1 MAEHWR
7 CGGGVAKVT
16 NDSNFGVS
24 LQDHFP
30 SKQSGLPCAS
40 FFHSTL
46 HSQSA
51 ACLPSLLIICVERQP
66 STAGSSVSQLVS
78 QLVSVMSE
86 SVSQVSW
93 LSDVLFWDERLRRP
107 LPVMCQVLSS
117 QTDANDSG
125 MRWNSVT
132 SRYPPAL
139 SCCSASPL
147 TNVD

>member
-1 MAEHWR
+1 MAPTLVCR
-7 CGGGVAKVT
+7 CIRP
-16 NDSNFGVS
+16 
-24 LQDHFP
+24 L
-30 SKQSGLPCAS
+30 SKQTERFAMCQFLPLNSS
-40 FFHSTL
+40 FSVSSLFAL
-46 HSQSA
+46 FAYYLCRAAALDCRIVCQSA
-51 ACLPSLLIICVERQP
+51 
-66 STAGSSVSQLVS
+66 SQLVS

>member
-1 MAEHWR
+1 MAPTLVCR
-7 CGGGVAKVT
+7 CIRP
-16 NDSNFGVS
+16 
-24 LQDHFP
+24 L
-30 SKQSGLPCAS
+30 SKQTERFAMCQFLPLNSS
-40 FFHSTL
+40 FSV
-46 HSQSA
+46 S
-51 ACLPSLLIICVERQP
+51 SLFALFAYYIAFCVERQP